1 MMNNQNETDGKNKK
15 KAFEAASFVVMGFG
29 LSQVIRLGGNI
40 ALTRLLVPE
49 IFGIISIARVFILGL
64 AFFSDIGLEPA
75 IIRSPRAHDPA
86 FLNTAWTMQVIRN
99 LILAVFAGIVGI
111 PASIIYKEPVLAIVI
126 PLIGF
131 MGISDGFRSTS
142 LTILDKELQQKKITI
157 MELSVQVTS
166 LVSMVTAAFFMR
178 NIWALLIGELVG
190 TLMRTAWSHAINTSH
205 PNRFTLERKAV
216 KELLSFGKWILLSTA
231 LMFLAT
237 QADRLI
243 LGRLFTMSW
252 FGIYSVAA
260 SLAEL
265 PKQVIGKLNAK
276 VIYPLITTYSHL
288 AHEELR
294 DKMGKSRWRLL
305 LGLSI
310 LLAFFGCFG
319 DIVIFILYDQRYRA
333 ASWILPLLAFG
344 MWPLIL
350 ISTIEGSLLAIGKSK
365 YAAMA
370 NLAKFIYMV
379 VALPLAHKLGG
390 EVAIILVIALND
402 VPSYIILN
410 IGLLKERLSLLK
422 QDAIITLILVV
433 MSMVLLGFRM
443 LVGIGLPGNTQLF
456 IR

>member
-1 MMNNQNETDGKNKK
+1 MTNNHSQMDGKNKK
-15 KAFEAASFVVMGFG
+15 KAVEATYFVVMGFG

-49 IFGIISIARVFILGL
+49 IFGIISIARVFIIGL

-75 IIRSPRAHDPA
+75 IIRSPRAHDPT

-99 LILAVFAGIVGI
+99 IILAVFAGIVGI
-111 PASIIYKEPVLAIVI
+111 PASIIYKEPILAIVI
-126 PLIGF
+126 PLIGL

-142 LTILDKELQQKKITI
+142 LTMLDKDLQQKKLTI
-157 MELSVQVTS
+157 MELSVQAIS
-166 LVSMVTAAFFMR
+166 LACMITAAFFIR
-178 NIWALLIGELVG
+178 SIWALLIGELVG
-190 TLMRTAWSHAINTSH
+190 TLTRTAWSHMINTSC
-205 PNRFTLERKAV
+205 PNKFILEKEAI

-237 QADRLI
+237 QVDRLI
-243 LGRLFTMSW
+243 LGRLFPMGW

-265 PKQVIGKLNAK
+265 PKQVIGKLNSK

-294 DKMGKSRWRLL
+294 DKMGKARWRLL
-305 LGLSI
+305 LVLAI

-319 DIVIFILYDQRYRA
+319 DLVIYILYDQRYRA
-333 ASWILPLLAFG
+333 AAWILPTLAFG

-370 NLAKFIYMV
+370 NLVKFIYIV
-379 VALPLAHKLGG
+379 IALPLAHKYGG
-390 EVAIILVIALND
+390 EVAIILAIALND

-410 IGLLKERLSLLK
+410 IGLVKERLSLMR
-422 QDAIITLILVV
+422 QDAFLTLILLA
-433 MSMVLLGFRM
+433 MSALLLGLRM
-443 LVGIGLPGNTQLF
+443 LAGIGLPWNSHWF